1 MIKPVFFVLAAALA
15 AGAPAG
21 ATTYYVATN
30 GNDSYS
36 GTTLSQPFATP
47 FKAMSSVAAADLRW
61 TNGALSLRVN
71 DMLVRRKLVISA
83 TTNWVQFTDTAAN
96 RPWRCYRAEER

>member
-1 MIKPVFFVLAAALA
+1 MIKPAFFVLAAALA
-15 AGAPAG
+15 AGAPAR

-47 FKAMSSVAAADLRW
+47 F
-61 TNGALSLRVN
+61 
-71 DMLVRRKLVISA
+71 
-83 TTNWVQFTDTAAN
+83 TDTAAN
-96 RPWRCYRAEER
+96 RPWRFYRAEER